1 MELVGVV
8 RNIDLFLFSKDV
20 PEDIDPYGSYGPY
33 GWCATATD
41 EFGNWESWDFCVEN
55 CKSMRINAVE
65 ESIKI
70 CNILKVKTVYYCSRF
85 LKMI

>member
-8 RNIDLFLFSKDV
+8 RNIDLFLFSKD
-20 PEDIDPYGSYGPY
+20 IDPYGSYGPY
-33 GWCATATD
+33 GWCATD
-41 EFGNWESWDFCVEN
+41 EFGNWDLCVEN
-55 CKSMRINAVE
+55 CKSMKISAVE